1 MYFSLHALKNTL
13 AVYLMKDVKKELLSL
28 LLQKDLIEHDLV
40 NMKNVS
46 VCVIHYI

>member
-13 AVYLMKDVKKELLSL
+13 ADNLMKDVKKELLSL
-28 LLQKDLIEHDLV
+28 LLQKDLIEHDLA